1 MVCVHNGGW
10 HAALLNRPRELFSAA
25 PGAGRPRPR
34 VLMGRGW
41 VPGRRRRPPPG
52 RPALGPA
59 SSRTEIH
66 IQTFPSRRKRG
77 KNGIVSGGA
86 LPEKRNGA
94 GRVSFRSRN
103 ATRERLFPR
112 IAPANSRVGIPARHR
127 CVAPGQIAYPARRS
141 TRLLIAPALRC
152 TRLARLLDDA
162 AVSRSDVSSAGRLLA
177 ESGALSQPGSGGV
190 AWRGAARPSHPF
202 PLDGAVGACRGVPRR
217 ADGVCTANSVAG
229 VLTRLWPCR
238 CAAAPA
244 VHPLQLHP
252 RLHELRCSGGPV
264 RSISRRRSTT
274 SRRIPCVQH

>member
-59 SSRTEIH
+59 SSEGRTEIH

-86 LPEKRNGA
+86 LPEKGNGA
-94 GRVSFRSRN
+94 ARVFFRSRN

-141 TRLLIAPALRC
+141 TRLLVAPALRC

-177 ESGALSQPGSGGV
+177 ESAALSQPGSGGV
-190 AWRGAARPSHPF
+190 ARRGAAVS
-202 PLDGAVGACRGVPRR
+202 PLSPGWCGGGVPRR
-217 ADGVCTANSVAG
+217 AEAC
-229 VLTRLWPCR
+229 
-238 CAAAPA
+238 
-244 VHPLQLHP
+244 
-252 RLHELRCSGGPV
+252 
-264 RSISRRRSTT
+264 
-274 SRRIPCVQH
+274 